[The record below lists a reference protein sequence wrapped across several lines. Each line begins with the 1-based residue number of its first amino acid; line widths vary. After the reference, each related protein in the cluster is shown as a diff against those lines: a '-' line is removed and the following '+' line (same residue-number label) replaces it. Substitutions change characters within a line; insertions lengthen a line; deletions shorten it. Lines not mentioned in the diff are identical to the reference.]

1 MMRNIVVLLT
11 TMSLWLGTPQPAR
24 AATFTASF
32 DLISAVQIN
41 SDNFTPTVIITG
53 VRTGTVG
60 QVTLAFTFLNDPDM
74 AARCERFATV
84 VMESTSRRLVIGSH
98 SASGTLGGGC
108 VLIRF

>member
-1 MMRNIVVLLT
+1 MIRNIAVSAVSMCLL
-11 TMSLWLGTPQPAR
+11 LAVPPPAA

-53 VRTGTVG
+53 VRTGTIG

-74 AARCERFATV
+74 AARCERFATF
-84 VMESTSRRLVIGSH
+84 VMENTSHRLVIGSH
-98 SASGTLGGGC
+98 SSSGALGGGC